1 MLMFF
6 KKKRELLLGS
16 VIYTGFLPNRTF
28 SQAVVLRL
36 SLTRVNLINK
46 CSFTDSFL
54 PSWH

>member
-1 MLMFF
+1 MLMFL

-16 VIYTGFLPNRTF
+16 VIYAVFLPNRTF

-46 CSFTDSFL
+46 CSFTGSFL